1 MTADPRRIVASFRR
15 HGQITWAAAALLTV
29 VSAAVPVPQ
38 APVNAPTPTSTAN
51 ASAPPVPDARSPTP
65 GDRSP
70 TGGRTSPELTPR
82 ATPTA
87 STAASLTPSGAAPST
102 TPSERSTPSASSATT
117 QTESPPPQRPATP
130 PASSTGAVPLS
141 SVLIALAVLVLVS
154 LVLLRVARKGEDRV
168 AQPEAAAPPSS
179 AESTTDVLVLLASA
193 GEALIDSGFDVDDVD
208 TNLEQ
213 IARAY
218 GMADTEIVALPTAL
232 LVSSRTGGQLRTR
245 AVTSGRHRLRL
256 HQIEEL
262 DDVVAAA
269 RTGRIDPRSAHD
281 QIVAIRTRPAPFAPW
296 MQVVGQVLATVGLA
310 VLLGSSWLGILVAA
324 GLGGLTGALLLAGS
338 RVPPRFQV
346 LLTVAAS
353 FSVSLVVFLL
363 SRTGLELDVAP
374 TLIAPLVTLLP
385 GALLTTSV
393 LELST
398 GQMVSGAGRLAA
410 GGAQLVLLG
419 LGILAAAALVG
430 VPAFD
435 LTATNPALG
444 AVGPWL
450 AVGVF
455 GIGIVMN
462 LCARPSSLGWILLV
476 LYVAYGGQVLGG
488 LFFGGVLSAFV
499 GAAVMTPVADLV
511 ARQRTGPPAIVSFTP
526 AFWLLVPGA
535 LGLVGVAALLN
546 GDSTGTT
553 TLVTTVETMVAIAL
567 GVLVG
572 RAISIIVS
580 ARDGSKSATR
590 RPHPDDTVNC
600 GNTTGC
606 RKDASLAPF
615 LPTGALHHERLR
627 RCLAK

>member
-1 MTADPRRIVASFRR
+1 MSNELTNYRGADRQPRLHRHRPRPIVRSMVADRRRIVASLRR
-15 HGQITWAAAALLTV
+15 RAQIIWAAAALLTV
-29 VSAAVPVPQ
+29 VGAAVAMAQPPTG
-38 APVNAPTPTSTAN
+38 APTETSTATVS
-51 ASAPPVPDARSPTP
+51 ASPTPSDQSPTP
-65 GDRSP
+65 GDESP
-70 TGGRTSPELTPR
+70 RPGGTSPVLTPP

-87 STAASLTPSGAAPST
+87 TTTESLSPTGAPPS
-102 TPSERSTPSASSATT
+102 TPSEPPTPGASSTSGPA
-117 QTESPPPQRPATP
+117 QPESSPPQRPPTP

-141 SVLIALAVLVLVS
+141 SILIALAVLVLVS
-154 LVLLRVARKGEDRV
+154 LVLLRLARKGEGQV
-168 AQPEAAAPPSS
+168 AQPEAAPPRSGTEP
-179 AESTTDVLVLLASA
+179 ATDVLVLLTSA

-208 TNLEQ
+208 ANLEE

-218 GMADTEIVALPTAL
+218 GMADTEIIALPTAL
-232 LVSSRTGGQLRTR
+232 LVSSRTGGRLRTR
-245 AVTSGRHRLRL
+245 AVTSGRQRLRL

-262 DDVVAAA
+262 DDVVRVA
-269 RTGRIDPRSAHD
+269 RTGRIDPRWAHD
-281 QIVAIRTRPAPFAPW
+281 RIVEIRNRPAPFGPS

-310 VLLGSSWLGILVAA
+310 VLLGSSWLGIVVAA

-363 SRTGLELDVAP
+363 SRTGVNFDVAP
-374 TLIAPLVTLLP
+374 SLIAPLVTLLP
-385 GALLTTSV
+385 GALLTISV
-393 LELST
+393 IELST
-398 GQMVSGAGRLAA
+398 GQMISGAGRLAA
-410 GGAQLVLLG
+410 GAAQLVLLG
-419 LGILAAAALVG
+419 LGILAAGALVG

-435 LTATNPALG
+435 LTATKPALG
-444 AVGPWL
+444 VLGPWL

-455 GIGIVMN
+455 GVGIVMN

-476 LYVAYGGQVLGG
+476 LYVAYGSQVLGG

-499 GAAVMTPVADLV
+499 GAAAMTPVADLV

-553 TLVTTVETMVAIAL
+553 TLITTVETMVAIAL

-572 RAISIIVS
+572 RAISILVS
-580 ARDGSKSATR
+580 AREAGTRISTATGGR
-590 RPHPDDTVNC
+590 QP
-600 GNTTGC
+600 
-606 RKDASLAPF
+606 
-615 LPTGALHHERLR
+615 
-627 RCLAK
+627 

>member
-1 MTADPRRIVASFRR
+1 M
-15 HGQITWAAAALLTV
+15 
-29 VSAAVPVPQ
+29 
-38 APVNAPTPTSTAN
+38 
-51 ASAPPVPDARSPTP
+51 
-65 GDRSP
+65 
-70 TGGRTSPELTPR
+70 
-82 ATPTA
+82 
-87 STAASLTPSGAAPST
+87 
-102 TPSERSTPSASSATT
+102 
-117 QTESPPPQRPATP
+117 
-130 PASSTGAVPLS
+130 TGAVSLS

-154 LVLLRVARKGEDRV
+154 LVLLRLARKGEGQV
-168 AQPEAAAPPSS
+168 VQPEAAPPRTGTE
-179 AESTTDVLVLLASA
+179 AATDVLVLLASA

-208 TNLEQ
+208 ANLEE

-218 GMADTEIVALPTAL
+218 GMAETEIVALPTAL

-245 AVTSGRHRLRL
+245 AVTSGRQRLRL

-262 DDVVAAA
+262 DDVVRVA
-269 RTGRIDPRSAHD
+269 RTGRIDPAWAHD
-281 QIVAIRTRPAPFAPW
+281 RIVAIRSRPPPFAPW
-296 MQVVGQVLATVGLA
+296 MQVVGQVLATVGLV

-338 RVPPRFQV
+338 RVPPRFHV
-346 LLTVAAS
+346 LVTVAAS

-363 SRTGLELDVAP
+363 SRTGLEFDVAP
-374 TLIAPLVTLLP
+374 SLIAPLVTLLP

-393 LELST
+393 IELST

-410 GGAQLVLLG
+410 GAVQLVLLG

-435 LTATNPALG
+435 LTATKPALG
-444 AVGPWL
+444 AIGPWL

-499 GAAVMTPVADLV
+499 GAAAMTPVADLV

-572 RAISIIVS
+572 RAISVIAS
-580 ARDGSKSATR
+580 AHWGRNGPSADHLQVTPR
-590 RPHPDDTVNC
+590 HAVPP
-600 GNTTGC
+600 G
-606 RKDASLAPF
+606 L
-615 LPTGALHHERLR
+615 
-627 RCLAK
+627 

>member
-1 MTADPRRIVASFRR
+1 
-15 HGQITWAAAALLTV
+15 
-29 VSAAVPVPQ
+29 
-38 APVNAPTPTSTAN
+38 
-51 ASAPPVPDARSPTP
+51 
-65 GDRSP
+65 
-70 TGGRTSPELTPR
+70 
-82 ATPTA
+82 
-87 STAASLTPSGAAPST
+87 
-102 TPSERSTPSASSATT
+102 
-117 QTESPPPQRPATP
+117 
-130 PASSTGAVPLS
+130 
-141 SVLIALAVLVLVS
+141 LVLVS
-154 LVLLRVARKGEDRV
+154 LLLLRLARKGEGEV
-168 AQPEAAAPPSS
+168 AQPEAAPLRTG
-179 AESTTDVLVLLASA
+179 AEPATDVLVLLASA

-208 TNLEQ
+208 ANLEE

-218 GMADTEIVALPTAL
+218 GMADTEIIALPTAL
-232 LVSSRTGGQLRTR
+232 LVSSGAGGRLRTR
-245 AVTSGRHRLRL
+245 AVTSGRQRLRL

-262 DDVVAAA
+262 DDVVRVA
-269 RTGRIDPRSAHD
+269 RTGRIDPQWAHD
-281 QIVAIRTRPAPFAPW
+281 RIVAIRTRPPPFGAP
-296 MQVVGQVLATVGLA
+296 MQVVGQVLATVGLV
-310 VLLGSSWLGILVAA
+310 VLLGSSWLGIVVAA
-324 GLGGLTGALLLAGS
+324 GLGGLTAALLFAGS

-363 SRTGLELDVAP
+363 SRTGLDFDVAP
-374 TLIAPLVTLLP
+374 SLIAPLVTLLP

-393 LELST
+393 IELST
-398 GQMVSGAGRLAA
+398 GQMISGAGRLAA
-410 GGAQLVLLG
+410 GAAQLVLLG

-435 LTATNPALG
+435 LTATKPALG

-553 TLVTTVETMVAIAL
+553 TLITTVETMVAIAL

-580 ARDGSKSATR
+580 AREGRSGPPADHLQATPR
-590 RPHPDDTVNC
+590 HAVPPGR
-600 GNTTGC
+600 
-606 RKDASLAPF
+606 
-615 LPTGALHHERLR
+615 
-627 RCLAK
+627 

>member
-1 MTADPRRIVASFRR
+1 M
-15 HGQITWAAAALLTV
+15 
-29 VSAAVPVPQ
+29 
-38 APVNAPTPTSTAN
+38 
-51 ASAPPVPDARSPTP
+51 
-65 GDRSP
+65 
-70 TGGRTSPELTPR
+70 
-82 ATPTA
+82 
-87 STAASLTPSGAAPST
+87 
-102 TPSERSTPSASSATT
+102 
-117 QTESPPPQRPATP
+117 
-130 PASSTGAVPLS
+130 TGAVPLS
-141 SVLIALAVLVLVS
+141 SVLIALAVLILVS
-154 LVLLRVARKGEDRV
+154 LVLLRLARKGKGQV
-168 AQPEAAAPPSS
+168 AQPEAAPPRT
-179 AESTTDVLVLLASA
+179 ATEAATDVLLLLASA

-208 TNLEQ
+208 ANLEE

-218 GMADTEIVALPTAL
+218 GMAETEIVALPTAL

-245 AVTSGRHRLRL
+245 AVTSGRQRLRL

-262 DDVVAAA
+262 DDVVRVA
-269 RTGRIDPRSAHD
+269 RTGRIDPAWAHD
-281 QIVAIRTRPAPFAPW
+281 RIVAIRSRPPPFAPW
-296 MQVVGQVLATVGLA
+296 MQVVGQVLATVGLV

-324 GLGGLTGALLLAGS
+324 GLGGLTGVLLLAGS
-338 RVPPRFQV
+338 RVPPRFHV
-346 LLTVAAS
+346 LVTVAAS

-363 SRTGLELDVAP
+363 SRTGLEFDVAP
-374 TLIAPLVTLLP
+374 SLIAPLVTLLP

-393 LELST
+393 IELST

-410 GGAQLVLLG
+410 GAVQLVLLG

-435 LTATNPALG
+435 LTATKPALG

-455 GIGIVMN
+455 GVGIVMN

-499 GAAVMTPVADLV
+499 GAAGMTPVADLV

-572 RAISIIVS
+572 RAISVIAS
-580 ARDGSKSATR
+580 AHWGRNGPSADHLQATPR
-590 RPHPDDTVNC
+590 HAVPP
-600 GNTTGC
+600 G
-606 RKDASLAPF
+606 L
-615 LPTGALHHERLR
+615 
-627 RCLAK
+627 

>member
-1 MTADPRRIVASFRR
+1 MAADRRRIVAGFRR
-15 HGQITWAAAALLTV
+15 RGPIIWAAAALLTV
-29 VSAAVPVPQ
+29 VGAAVAVAQP
-38 APVNAPTPTSTAN
+38 PTPTPTAT
-51 ASAPPVPDARSPTP
+51 ATAFASPTP
-65 GDRSP
+65 DDGSTTPDDQRPTPDGTSP
-70 TGGRTSPELTPR
+70 TPTPA

-87 STAASLTPSGAAPST
+87 TTAESLTPTGAPPSR
-102 TPSERSTPSASSATT
+102 PSEPPTPGASPSSAPA
-117 QTESPPPQRPATP
+117 QTESPSQRPATP

-154 LVLLRVARKGEDRV
+154 LVLLRLARKGEGQV
-168 AQPEAAAPPSS
+168 AQPEAAPPRIGTEP
-179 AESTTDVLVLLASA
+179 ATDVLVLLASA

-208 TNLEQ
+208 ANLEE

-218 GMADTEIVALPTAL
+218 GMADTEIIALPTAL
-232 LVSSRTGGQLRTR
+232 LVSSGTGGRLRTR
-245 AVTSGRHRLRL
+245 AVTSGRRRLRL
-256 HQIEEL
+256 HQVEEV
-262 DDVVAAA
+262 DDVVRVA
-269 RTGRIDPRSAHD
+269 RTGRIDPRWAHD
-281 QIVAIRTRPAPFAPW
+281 QIVAIRTRPPPFGPS
-296 MQVVGQVLATVGLA
+296 MQLVGQVLATVGLV
-310 VLLGSSWLGILVAA
+310 VLLGSSWLGIVVAA
-324 GLGGLTGALLLAGS
+324 GLGGLTGVLLLAGN
-338 RVPPRFQV
+338 RVPARFQV

-363 SRTGLELDVAP
+363 SRTGLDFDVAP
-374 TLIAPLVTLLP
+374 SLIAPLVTLLP

-393 LELST
+393 IELST
-398 GQMVSGAGRLAA
+398 GQMISGAGRLAA
-410 GGAQLVLLG
+410 GAAQLVLLG

-435 LTATNPALG
+435 LTAAKPALG

-455 GIGIVMN
+455 GVGIVMN

-553 TLVTTVETMVAIAL
+553 TLITTVETMVAIAL

-580 ARDGSKSATR
+580 AREARSGPAADHLQTTPRHAA
-590 RPHPDDTVNC
+590 RP
-600 GNTTGC
+600 G
-606 RKDASLAPF
+606 R
-615 LPTGALHHERLR
+615 
-627 RCLAK
+627 

>member
-1 MTADPRRIVASFRR
+1 MVAHRGRIVASFRR
-15 HGQITWAAAALLTV
+15 HAQIIWTAAALLTV
-29 VSAAVPVPQ
+29 VGAAVPVAQ
-38 APVNAPTPTSTAN
+38 APTATPTPTSTAT
-51 ASAPPVPDARSPTP
+51 ASASPTPDDRGPTP
-65 GDRSP
+65 GDESP
-70 TGGRTSPELTPR
+70 IPGDTTPALTPL

-87 STAASLTPSGAAPST
+87 TTAESLTPTEAPPT
-102 TPSERSTPSASSATT
+102 TPSDPTTPDASPTSAPA
-117 QTESPPPQRPATP
+117 QTESPQPQRPATP
-130 PASSTGAVPLS
+130 PASSTGAVPLT
-141 SVLIALAVLVLVS
+141 SVLIALAVLALLS
-154 LVLLRVARKGEDRV
+154 LVLLRLGRKGEAQV
-168 AQPEAAAPPSS
+168 GQPEAPPPETGTEP
-179 AESTTDVLVLLASA
+179 ATDVLVLLASA

-208 TNLEQ
+208 ANLEE

-218 GMADTEIVALPTAL
+218 GMADTEIIAMPTAL
-232 LVSSRTGGQLRTR
+232 LVSSGTGGRLRTR

-262 DDVVAAA
+262 DDVVRAA
-269 RTGRIDPRSAHD
+269 RTGRVDPRSAHE
-281 QIVAIRTRPAPFAPW
+281 QIVAIRTRPAPFGPT
-296 MQVVGQVLATVGLA
+296 MQVLGQVLATVGLV
-310 VLLGSSWLGILVAA
+310 VLLGSSWLGIAVAA
-324 GLGGLTGALLLAGS
+324 GLGGLVGALLLAGS

-363 SRTGLELDVAP
+363 SRTGPDFDVAP
-374 TLIAPLVTLLP
+374 SLIAPLVTLLP
-385 GALLTTSV
+385 GALLTTAV
-393 LELST
+393 IELST
-398 GQMVSGAGRLAA
+398 GQMISGAGRLAA
-410 GGAQLVLLG
+410 GAAQLVLLG

-435 LTATNPALG
+435 LTATKPALG

-499 GAAVMTPVADLV
+499 GAVVMTPVADLV

-535 LGLVGVAALLN
+535 LGLVGVAALLH

-553 TLVTTVETMVAIAL
+553 TLITTVETMVAIAL

-580 ARDGSKSATR
+580 AREGRSSPPPATS
-590 RPHPDDTVNC
+590 
-600 GNTTGC
+600 G
-606 RKDASLAPF
+606 
-615 LPTGALHHERLR
+615 
-627 RCLAK
+627 

>member
-1 MTADPRRIVASFRR
+1 MAAARRRSIARFRR
-15 HGQITWAAAALLTV
+15 RAQIIWAAAALLTV
-29 VSAAVPVPQ
+29 VGAAASVAQPPT
-38 APVNAPTPTSTAN
+38 ATPTATAT
-51 ASAPPVPDARSPTP
+51 ASASPTP
-65 GDRSP
+65 DDGSTTSADRSP
-70 TGGRTSPELTPR
+70 RPDGTSPELTPP

-87 STAASLTPSGAAPST
+87 TTAESLTPTGAPPST
-102 TPSERSTPSASSATT
+102 TSQPPTPGASPTSAPA
-117 QTESPPPQRPATP
+117 QTESPSQRPATP

-154 LVLLRVARKGEDRV
+154 LVLLRLARKGEGQV
-168 AQPEAAAPPSS
+168 AQPEAAPPRSGTEP
-179 AESTTDVLVLLASA
+179 ATDVLVLLASA

-208 TNLEQ
+208 ANLEE

-218 GMADTEIVALPTAL
+218 GMADTEIIALPTAL
-232 LVSSRTGGQLRTR
+232 LVSSGTGGRLRTR
-245 AVTSGRHRLRL
+245 AVTSGRQRLRL
-256 HQIEEL
+256 HQIEEV
-262 DDVVAAA
+262 DDVVGAA
-269 RTGRIDPRSAHD
+269 RTGRIDPQWAHD
-281 QIVAIRTRPAPFAPW
+281 QIAAIRTRPPPFGPS
-296 MQVVGQVLATVGLA
+296 MQLVGQVLATVGLA
-310 VLLGSSWLGILVAA
+310 VLLGSSWLGIAVAA
-324 GLGGLTGALLLAGS
+324 GLGGLTGALMLAGS

-363 SRTGLELDVAP
+363 SRTGLDFDVAP
-374 TLIAPLVTLLP
+374 SLIAPLVTLLP

-393 LELST
+393 IELST
-398 GQMVSGAGRLAA
+398 GQMISGAGRLAA
-410 GGAQLVLLG
+410 GAAQLVLLG

-435 LTATNPALG
+435 LTATKPALG

-455 GIGIVMN
+455 GVGIVMN

-553 TLVTTVETMVAIAL
+553 TLITTVETMVAIAL

-580 ARDGSKSATR
+580 AREGRRSA
-590 RPHPDDTVNC
+590 
-600 GNTTGC
+600 
-606 RKDASLAPF
+606 
-615 LPTGALHHERLR
+615 LPATSR
-627 RCLAK
+627 

>member
-1 MTADPRRIVASFRR
+1 MVADRRRIVASFRR
-15 HGQITWAAAALLTV
+15 RGQIMLAAAALLTV
-29 VSAAVPVPQ
+29 VGAAVPVAQPPTATPTQ
-38 APVNAPTPTSTAN
+38 TSTATASASPTQDDRSPPPGNGSPAPGGTSPVITPPATPTSRT
-51 ASAPPVPDARSPTP
+51 DASPTP
-65 GDRSP
+65 SVAP
-70 TGGRTSPELTPR
+70 
-82 ATPTA
+82 
-87 STAASLTPSGAAPST
+87 PS
-102 TPSERSTPSASSATT
+102 TPSEPVTPAGSETSAPD
-117 QTESPPPQRPATP
+117 QPQSPPPERPATP
-130 PASSTGAVPLS
+130 AASSTGAVPLS

-154 LVLLRVARKGEDRV
+154 LVLLRLARKGEGQI
-168 AQPEAAAPPSS
+168 AQPEAAPPRTGT
-179 AESTTDVLVLLASA
+179 EPDTDVLVLLASA

-208 TNLEQ
+208 ADLEE

-218 GMADTEIVALPTAL
+218 GMADTEIIALPTAL
-232 LVSSRTGGQLRTR
+232 LVSSGTGGRLRTR
-245 AVTSGRHRLRL
+245 AVTSGRQRLRL
-256 HQIEEL
+256 HQIEEV
-262 DDVVAAA
+262 DDVVRAA

-281 QIVAIRTRPAPFAPW
+281 QIMAIRTRPPPFGAS
-296 MQVVGQVLATVGLA
+296 MQVLGQVLATVGLV
-310 VLLGSSWLGILVAA
+310 VLLGSSWLGIVVSA
-324 GLGGLTGALLLAGS
+324 GLGGLVGALLLAGS

-363 SRTGLELDVAP
+363 SRTGLDFDVAP
-374 TLIAPLVTLLP
+374 SLIAPLVTLLP

-393 LELST
+393 IELST
-398 GQMVSGAGRLAA
+398 GQMISGAGRLAA
-410 GGAQLVLLG
+410 GAAQLVLLG

-435 LTATNPALG
+435 LTATKPALG

-499 GAAVMTPVADLV
+499 GAAAMTPVADLV

-535 LGLVGVAALLN
+535 LGLVGVAALLH

-572 RAISIIVS
+572 RAISIMVS
-580 ARDGSKSATR
+580 AREGRSGPLPATSR
-590 RPHPDDTVNC
+590 
-600 GNTTGC
+600 
-606 RKDASLAPF
+606 
-615 LPTGALHHERLR
+615 
-627 RCLAK
+627 

>member
-1 MTADPRRIVASFRR
+1 MVADRRGIVASLRR
-15 HGQITWAAAALLTV
+15 RSQIIWVAAALLTV
-29 VSAAVPVPQ
+29 VGAAVPVAAQ
-38 APVNAPTPTSTAN
+38 APTGTPSQTSTAT
-51 ASAPPVPDARSPTP
+51 ASASPTPDDRNATP

-70 TGGRTSPELTPR
+70 TPGDTSSVLTPL
-82 ATPTA
+82 ATPTT
-87 STAASLTPSGAAPST
+87 TAASLTPTGAPPS
-102 TPSERSTPSASSATT
+102 TPSEPQTSIASPTSLPD
-117 QTESPPPQRPATP
+117 QTASPAPQRPATP

-141 SVLIALAVLVLVS
+141 SVLIALAVLVVS
-154 LVLLRVARKGEDRV
+154 VVLLRLARKGEDRV
-168 AQPEAAAPPSS
+168 AQPEAAPPGSGTEP
-179 AESTTDVLVLLASA
+179 ATDVLVLVLLASA

-208 TNLEQ
+208 TNLEE

-218 GMADTEIVALPTAL
+218 GMADTEIIALPTAL
-232 LVSSRTGGQLRTR
+232 LVSSRTDGQLRTR
-245 AVTSGRHRLRL
+245 AVSSGRQRLRL

-262 DDVVAAA
+262 DDIVRAA
-269 RTGRIDPRSAHD
+269 RSGGIDPRSARD
-281 QIVAIRTRPAPFAPW
+281 QIVAIRTRPPPFGPS
-296 MQVVGQVLATVGLA
+296 MQLVGQVLATVGLV
-310 VLLGSSWLGILVAA
+310 VLLGSSWLGIVVAA

-363 SRTGLELDVAP
+363 SRTGLDFDVASS
-374 TLIAPLVTLLP
+374 LIAPLVTLLP
-385 GALLTTSV
+385 GALLTTAV
-393 LELST
+393 IELST
-398 GQMVSGAGRLAA
+398 GQMISGAGRLGA
-410 GGAQLVLLG
+410 GAAQLVFLG
-419 LGILAAAALVG
+419 RGILAAAALVG

-435 LTATNPALG
+435 LTATKPALG
-444 AVGPWL
+444 AIGPWL

-488 LFFGGVLSAFV
+488 LLFGGVLSAFV
-499 GAAVMTPVADLV
+499 GAAAMTPVADLV

-553 TLVTTVETMVAIAL
+553 TLITTVETMVAIAL
-567 GVLVG
+567 GVLSG

-580 ARDGSKSATR
+580 ARGGRSGPR
-590 RPHPDDTVNC
+590 RPPPSSPSAQHP
-600 GNTTGC
+600 
-606 RKDASLAPF
+606 
-615 LPTGALHHERLR
+615 
-627 RCLAK
+627 

>member
-1 MTADPRRIVASFRR
+1 MVAARRRIVASFRR
-15 HGQITWAAAALLTV
+15 PDLVIWAAAALLTV
-29 VSAAVPVPQ
+29 VGAAVPVAQP
-38 APVNAPTPTSTAN
+38 PTGTPTQTSTATT
-51 ASAPPVPDARSPTP
+51 STPPTPDDRSPTP
-65 GDRSP
+65 DGTSP
-70 TGGRTSPELTPR
+70 TPTPP

-87 STAASLTPSGAAPST
+87 TTAASPTPTGAPPP
-102 TPSERSTPSASSATT
+102 TPSEPPTPGASPTSAPA
-117 QTESPPPQRPATP
+117 QTESPPQRPATP

-154 LVLLRVARKGEDRV
+154 LVLLRLARKGEGQV
-168 AQPEAAAPPSS
+168 AQPEAAPPRSGTEP
-179 AESTTDVLVLLASA
+179 ATDVLVLLASA

-208 TNLEQ
+208 ANLEE

-218 GMADTEIVALPTAL
+218 GMADTEIIALPTAL
-232 LVSSRTGGQLRTR
+232 LVSSGTGGRLRTR
-245 AVTSGRHRLRL
+245 AVTSGRQRLRL
-256 HQIEEL
+256 HQIEEV
-262 DDVVAAA
+262 DDIVRAA

-281 QIVAIRTRPAPFAPW
+281 QIVAIRTRPPPFGPS

-310 VLLGSSWLGILVAA
+310 VLLGSSWPGIVVAA

-353 FSVSLVVFLL
+353 FSVSLVVFLM
-363 SRTGLELDVAP
+363 SRTGLDFDVAP
-374 TLIAPLVTLLP
+374 SLIAPLVTLLP

-393 LELST
+393 IELST
-398 GQMVSGAGRLAA
+398 GQMISGAGRLAA
-410 GGAQLVLLG
+410 GAAQLVLLG

-435 LTATNPALG
+435 LTATKPALG

-455 GIGIVMN
+455 GVGIVMN

-553 TLVTTVETMVAIAL
+553 TLITTVETMVAIAL

-580 ARDGSKSATR
+580 AREGRSSA
-590 RPHPDDTVNC
+590 
-600 GNTTGC
+600 
-606 RKDASLAPF
+606 
-615 LPTGALHHERLR
+615 LPATSR
-627 RCLAK
+627 

>member
-1 MTADPRRIVASFRR
+1 MVTDRRRIVAPFRR
-15 HGQITWAAAALLTV
+15 RDRIIWAAAALLTV
-29 VSAAVPVPQ
+29 VGAA
-38 APVNAPTPTSTAN
+38 APVAALAPTDTPSQMSTVT
-51 ASAPPVPDARSPTP
+51 ASASPTP
-65 GDRSP
+65 DDRSGTPDDRTP
-70 TGGRTSPELTPR
+70 TLGGTSPILTPTATTAEPSAATGAPPSTFSEPSTPR
-82 ATPTA
+82 ASPT
-87 STAASLTPSGAAPST
+87 SAP
-102 TPSERSTPSASSATT
+102 T

-141 SVLIALAVLVLVS
+141 SVLIALAILAVS
-154 LVLLRVARKGEDRV
+154 LVLLRLTRNGESQV
-168 AQPEAAAPPSS
+168 AQPEAAPPGSGTEL
-179 AESTTDVLVLLASA
+179 ATDVLVLLGSA
-193 GEALIDSGFDVDDVD
+193 GEALIDSGFDIDDVD
-208 TNLEQ
+208 ANLEA

-218 GMADTEIVALPTAL
+218 GMADTEIIALPTAL

-245 AVTSGRHRLRL
+245 AVASGRQRLRL

-262 DDVVAAA
+262 DDIVRAA
-269 RTGRIDPRSAHD
+269 RTGAIDPRSARD
-281 QIVAIRTRPAPFAPW
+281 QIAAIRARPAPFGPPT
-296 MQVVGQVLATVGLA
+296 QVVGQVLATVGLA
-310 VLLGSSWLGILVAA
+310 VLLGSTWLGIVVAA
-324 GLGGLTGALLLAGS
+324 GLGGLTGALLLAGR

-346 LLTVAAS
+346 LVTVAAS

-363 SRTGLELDVAP
+363 SRTGLDFDVASS
-374 TLIAPLVTLLP
+374 LIAPLVTLLP
-385 GALLTTSV
+385 GALLTTAV
-393 LELST
+393 IELST
-398 GQMVSGAGRLAA
+398 GQMISGAGRLAA
-410 GGAQLVLLG
+410 GAAQLVLLG

-435 LTATNPALG
+435 LAATKPALG

-455 GIGIVMN
+455 GVGIMMN

-499 GAAVMTPVADLV
+499 GAVAMTPVADLV

-553 TLVTTVETMVAIAL
+553 TLITTMETMVAIAL

-572 RAISIIVS
+572 RAVSII
-580 ARDGSKSATR
+580 ASKRGGRTGPSPAT
-590 RPHPDDTVNC
+590 
-600 GNTTGC
+600 
-606 RKDASLAPF
+606 AI
-615 LPTGALHHERLR
+615 
-627 RCLAK
+627 